1 MSNHKKKILFIINPF
16 SGVGRQKI
24 AENAIA
30 AHLNHDKFDTEIRYT
45 EYAHHATE
53 IARNAV
59 GEGFDVVVAVGGDGS
74 INDVVAGLV
83 HSDVTLGIIPCG
95 SGNGLARHLQIPLDV
110 PKAIEVINNFNC
122 QKVDTINLNDRVY
135 ASIAGIGFDAL
146 VARLFKNRKIRG
158 LKAYTSIVI
167 NQYPTYKT
175 RNYKLTIDGEE
186 IEREALFVSFANSN
200 QFGYN
205 TKVAPTAELNDGLI
219 DVCVVN
225 KIPFFHIPLTAP
237 LLYTQN
243 FEKSQHV
250 EIFKAKEIKVHNN
263 DYRWVN
269 LDGEAVRL
277 GKELEFRINPLSL
290 NIITKKHL

>member
-1 MSNHKKKILFIINPF
+1 MNNSKKKILFIINPI
-16 SGVGRQKI
+16 SGVGKQKI
-24 AENAIA
+24 AENAIED
-30 AHLNHDKFDTEIRYT
+30 HLEYSKFDTEIRYT

-53 IARNAV
+53 IAKDAV
-59 GEGFDVVVAVGGDGS
+59 AEKFDIVVAVGGDGS

-83 HSDVTLGIIPCG
+83 NSNVILGIIPCG
-95 SGNGLARHLQIPLDV
+95 SGNGLARHLQLPLDV
-110 PKAIEVINNFNC
+110 PKAIEVINRCNV
-122 QKVDTINLNDRVY
+122 QEIDTISLNERVY

-158 LKAYTSIVI
+158 LKAYSSIVL

-175 RNYKLTIDGEE
+175 RNYRLTIDGEE

-205 TKVAPTAELNDGLI
+205 TQIAPTAELNDGLI
-219 DVCVVN
+219 DVCVVS
-225 KIPFFHIPLTAP
+225 KIPFIHLPLTAP
-237 LLYTQN
+237 LIYTRN
-243 FEKSQHV
+243 FEKSQYV

-277 GKELEFRINPLSL
+277 GKELHFKINPLSL
-290 NIITKKHL
+290 HIITKNIE